1 LKGRVVEPGRAL
13 SLRIVGRKMPGLV
26 YGKASGALVERSP
39 VYVGVQKKG
48 GEVVSLVRGDAPQ
61 AVFDLS
67 VGVDW
72 SRSAPTGAP
81 DFRGPFVHGK
91 TGDRFLYLSWGQLDP
106 DGTFTMFRRAKLH
119 LSKIRREV
127 IVGSL
132 SSAEVPLV
140 EASLDMTDE
149 HGGPICGSAADRALR
164 WDAHSPRA
172 GR

>member
-1 LKGRVVEPGRAL
+1 LKSPVEPGRGL

-26 YGKASGALVERSP
+26 FGKDSGALVERSP

-48 GEVVSLVRGDAPQ
+48 GEVVSLVPGDAPR

-67 VGVDW
+67 IEVDW
-72 SRSAPTGAP
+72 SRSAQTAAP

-91 TGDRFLYLSWGQLDP
+91 RGDRFLYLSWGQLDP

-119 LSKIRREV
+119 LSKIRRDV
-127 IVGSL
+127 IVGAM
-132 SSAEVPLV
+132 SSVEVPLV
-140 EASLDMTDE
+140 EASLDMTDA

-164 WDAHSPRA
+164 WDVLSP
-172 GR
+172 